1 MSLKTKDINSQLE
14 LNILMIKTS
23 VILCSHNGEK
33 FIKQQVN
40 SILNQT
46 VPVSSI
52 YIHDYNSSDKTPEI
66 IKSLERENSNVFVK
80 LFGYANGPADSFLNS
95 LNIIRTKKFKNHL
108 IYLVDQDDIWL
119 KNKNEVILVK
129 YTNIKFD
136 VAFHDVKIVDDKLSV
151 ISESYYQRFWNVK
164 RDFKLPNQLY
174 SNCVIGHTCVF
185 SSKFINIFDIKHYS
199 KIPMHD
205 WCLINEAIFQ
215 NKKIEYIDTQL
226 SLYRQH
232 ENNILGASSF
242 KKRNP
247 LKRLKITSNK
257 LNSYHKLLLEKHK
270 NIKKFRINSPLTIV
284 KHIRPIEKLIFV
296 LIVKFL
302 FKNDKL

>member
-1 MSLKTKDINSQLE
+1 MSLKTKDINSQPE

-66 IKSLERENSNVFVK
+66 IKSLERENCNVFVK

-136 VAFHDVKIVDDKLSV
+136 VAFHDVKIVEHSV
-151 ISESYYQRFWNVK
+151 PCLFFFSESH
-164 RDFKLPNQLY
+164 LLHLMLY
-174 SNCVIGHTCVF
+174 SY
-185 SSKFINIFDIKHYS
+185 SYKFIKWLWVYPIVFD
-199 KIPMHD
+199 
-205 WCLINEAIFQ
+205 
-215 NKKIEYIDTQL
+215 
-226 SLYRQH
+226 
-232 ENNILGASSF
+232 
-242 KKRNP
+242 
-247 LKRLKITSNK
+247 
-257 LNSYHKLLLEKHK
+257 
-270 NIKKFRINSPLTIV
+270 
-284 KHIRPIEKLIFV
+284 
-296 LIVKFL
+296 
-302 FKNDKL
+302 